1 MTNTNNDFENV
12 MDSVNNV
19 PMPPLPVDGDR
30 ADLEAYL
37 EEKRKALK
45 ECTPEGANE
54 IIMAI
59 SNNKYRKAVIAFN
72 GADGNT
78 AMSKVMDWRNTG
90 LETTSAGLYTLMSGA
105 KMFLDNAKAGKVS
118 PDIKN
123 VILASNTSSAITFA
137 GKALYD
143 GEVKFSS
150 KSTVGQ
156 KERKAIVQYATY
168 IMGIVGELKDM
179 GYNVSL
185 ESMERNT
192 IMSNGKISSD
202 LFALR
207 DAVAVFSDV
216 EIKDNMYR
224 MASVDM
230 AINGDTKKFNMFTR
244 FRKDAGAKGII
255 KSYKDKKIKN
265 ATTEF
270 YVESPYREALWNI
283 YAEAKAMVMH

>member
-1 MTNTNNDFENV
+1 
-12 MDSVNNV
+12 
-19 PMPPLPVDGDR
+19 
-30 ADLEAYL
+30 
-37 EEKRKALK
+37 
-45 ECTPEGANE
+45 
-54 IIMAI
+54 
-59 SNNKYRKAVIAFN
+59 
-72 GADGNT
+72 
-78 AMSKVMDWRNTG
+78 
-90 LETTSAGLYTLMSGA
+90 MSGA

-118 PDIKN
+118 TDIKN

-207 DAVAVFSDV
+207 DAVAVFNDV
-216 EIKDNMYR
+216 EINDNMYR

-283 YAEAKAMVMH
+283 YAEAKAMVMR

>member
-1 MTNTNNDFENV
+1 
-12 MDSVNNV
+12 
-19 PMPPLPVDGDR
+19 
-30 ADLEAYL
+30 
-37 EEKRKALK
+37 
-45 ECTPEGANE
+45 
-54 IIMAI
+54 
-59 SNNKYRKAVIAFN
+59 
-72 GADGNT
+72 
-78 AMSKVMDWRNTG
+78 
-90 LETTSAGLYTLMSGA
+90 MSGA

-230 AINGDTKKFNMFTR
+230 SINGDTKKFNMFTR

-283 YAEAKAMVMH
+283 YAEAKAMVMR